1 MNNAVDVLINCRN
14 PQPIIN
20 SNGFTIVKEDK
31 PMNQLLQIMTLAIG
45 LTYPLAASA
54 DTKEVIVNRSN
65 LQIAYEEVDGKS
77 FLYYK
82 GYIDSG
88 SGIRLKRMFMTYDP
102 DMFVISSGGGLVT
115 DAYMIGRHIADH
127 NISVIVEKNSLC
139 MSACAMIVMAS
150 DDLTIEGKIGFHTPY
165 LTFLP
170 TEFSIIEALKNHS
183 RDISDFVN
191 YFHENGYSN
200 SLVNDILRQTS
211 KNTFITFDNEQD
223 LLSFRTY
230 DIDVRPENYYSLYK
244 IEEM

>member
-1 MNNAVDVLINCRN
+1 MIKFLQVIVLAM
-14 PQPIIN
+14 
-20 SNGFTIVKEDK
+20 G
-31 PMNQLLQIMTLAIG
+31 LL
-45 LTYPLAASA
+45 YPGIASA
-54 DTKEVIVNRSN
+54 DTKEIIVGRPN
-65 LQIAYEEVDGKS
+65 LQVVYEEVEGKS
-77 FLYYK
+77 FLHYT
-82 GYIDSG
+82 GYIESG
-88 SGIRLKRMFMTYDP
+88 TGMHLKRLFMVYQP
-102 DMFVISSGGGLVT
+102 DVFVISSKGGVVQ
-115 DAYMIGRHIADH
+115 DAYIIGRHIADH

-191 YFHENGYSN
+191 YFHENGYSH

-223 LLSFRTY
+223 LISFRTY